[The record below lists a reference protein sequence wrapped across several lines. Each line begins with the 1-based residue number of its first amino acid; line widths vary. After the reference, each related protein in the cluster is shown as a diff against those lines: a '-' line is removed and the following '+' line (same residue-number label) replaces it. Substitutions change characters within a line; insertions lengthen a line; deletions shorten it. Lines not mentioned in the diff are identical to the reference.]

1 MIFLGEKFQHICWR
15 SEQEASLCEF
25 SEISFLRDD
34 HQGAILGLNL
44 VLVDGGQLLQNVC
57 FGLGFACFLIM
68 NYWMQ
73 NQFSS
78 VAQLCPTPC
87 DPMDCSTPG
96 LPVHHQLPE
105 LAQTHIHR
113 GGDAIQPSHPLSS
126 LSPPAFN
133 LSQHW
138 VFSSE
143 SVLCIR
149 WPKYWSFRFSIS
161 LSNESAFHMR
171 SPKYWSF
178 RFSISLFND
187 ELWHCGILK
196 KKKKTKTAFKY
207 ICKIHQFT
215 AFNFLV
221 FINGSLSKALQQEIL
236 LYFWDLNILSSN
248 KISTTGCNDSIVVNV
263 SSSSDV
269 KRRPKQSLS
278 PLTWEIS
285 IRFL

>member
-1 MIFLGEKFQHICWR
+1 MDILGDDLPWR
-15 SEQEASLCEF
+15 KILAYML
-25 SEISFLRDD
+25 EIRTRSQPLRVFRNFISKRWPLGGN
-34 HQGAILGLNL
+34 QGAILGLNL

-133 LSQHW
+133 LFQHPW
-138 VFSSE
+138 LFQWISS
-143 SVLCIR
+143 SHQVAKVL
-149 WPKYWSFRFSIS
+149 
-161 LSNESAFHMR
+161 
-171 SPKYWSF
+171 
-178 RFSISLFND
+178 
-187 ELWHCGILK
+187 ELQLQ
-196 KKKKTKTAFKY
+196 
-207 ICKIHQFT
+207 HQF
-215 AFNFLV
+215 FPWIYRVDFL
-221 FINGSLSKALQQEIL
+221 
-236 LYFWDLNILSSN
+236 
-248 KISTTGCNDSIVVNV
+248 
-263 SSSSDV
+263 
-269 KRRPKQSLS
+269 
-278 PLTWEIS
+278 
-285 IRFL
+285 